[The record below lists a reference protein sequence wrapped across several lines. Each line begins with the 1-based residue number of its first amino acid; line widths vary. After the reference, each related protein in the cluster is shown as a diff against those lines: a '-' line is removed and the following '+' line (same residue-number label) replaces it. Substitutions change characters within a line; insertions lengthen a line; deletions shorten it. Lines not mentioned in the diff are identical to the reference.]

1 MNDCHPTD
9 EVRAFM
15 IRAQPIAT
23 QTPASGVQP
32 RLRGVLAAGGGP
44 SNLANCPCV
53 AHRTRQEP
61 ASGECRLPCLGWCL
75 ARLCSEMGTIPM
87 VVTATYDPY
96 LVALSILVATFASYT
111 ALDLG
116 GRVPLAQGP
125 THRIWLAAAA
135 LTMGGGIW
143 SMHFVAMLA
152 FMLPM
157 PVSYDVGLTVLS
169 LVLAILATGG
179 GFYVISRPGVSRPRL
194 VLSGVFMGL
203 GILAMH
209 YTGMAAMRGPVELSY
224 EPLWVALSVII
235 AIGAA
240 TAALWLAFRTTG
252 PGQKLAAAIVMGVAI
267 SGMHYTGMR
276 AAICTAHATIEDAHE
291 DATLDRTTLALAIA
305 GFTLADLAA
314 LFASVSKRKRAEE
327 ALRQT
332 RADLAHIHRVTTM
345 GELAASISHEVM
357 QPLGAGVTNAQA
369 ALRWLGAQPPNLDE
383 VRQAL
388 GRAVKDGRR
397 AAEIIGRIRTLI
409 KKEPPRKDA
418 LEVNEAIVEVIALT
432 RGEVMKNNVSVQ
444 TQLAEGLPLIQG
456 DRIQLQ
462 QVILNLIINAVE
474 AMSGVSEGS
483 RGLLIGTG
491 KDASGRVLVAVQDSG
506 PGLNPES
513 FERLFDSFYTT
524 KPGGMGMGLSICRS
538 IVEAHGGR
546 IWATPNAGPG
556 ITVQFTL
563 PINDQATASEMGI
576 SQGSRMNVAS
586 AAD

>member
-1 MNDCHPTD
+1 
-9 EVRAFM
+9 
-15 IRAQPIAT
+15 
-23 QTPASGVQP
+23 
-32 RLRGVLAAGGGP
+32 
-44 SNLANCPCV
+44 
-53 AHRTRQEP
+53 
-61 ASGECRLPCLGWCL
+61 
-75 ARLCSEMGTIPM
+75 M
-87 VVTATYDPY
+87 VVTGTYDPY
-96 LVALSILVATFASYT
+96 LVALSILVASFASYT

-116 GRVPLAQGP
+116 ERVPLAQGP

-152 FMLPM
+152 FVMPM
-157 PVSYDVGLTVLS
+157 PMSYDVGLTVLS
-169 LVLAILATGG
+169 LMLAILAAGA
-179 GFYVISRPGVSRPRL
+179 GFYVIGRPGVSRPRL

-203 GILAMH
+203 AISGMH
-209 YTGMAAMRGPVELSY
+209 YTGMAAMRGPAELSY
-224 EPLWVALSVII
+224 DRLWAALSVII

-252 PGQKLAAAIVMGVAI
+252 SGHKLAAGIVMGLAI
-267 SGMHYTGMR
+267 SGMHYTAMR
-276 AAICTAHATIEDAHE
+276 AAVFTDQATAHATMEDAHKH
-291 DATLDRTTLALAIA
+291 AALDQTSLALAIA

-314 LFASVSKRKRAEE
+314 LFASVSRRKRTEE
-327 ALRQT
+327 ALHQT
-332 RADLAHIHRVTTM
+332 RADLAHIHRVTAM

-357 QPLGAGVTNAQA
+357 QPLGAGVTNAEA
-369 ALRWLGAQPPNLDE
+369 ALRWLDAQPPDLDE

-388 GRAVKDGRR
+388 GRAVNNGSR
-397 AAEIIGRIRTLI
+397 AAEIIGRIRSLI

-418 LEVNEAIVEVIALT
+418 LEVNEAIVEVLAVT
-432 RGEVMKNNVSVQ
+432 RGEVRKNNVSVQ

-456 DRIQLQ
+456 DRVQLQ

-474 AMSGVSEGS
+474 AMNGVSEGS
-483 RGLLIGTG
+483 HELLIGTG
-491 KDASGRVLVAVQDSG
+491 KDASGGVLVTVQDSG

-513 FERLFDSFYTT
+513 FEHLFESFYTT
-524 KPGGMGMGLSICRS
+524 KPSGTGMGLSICRS

-556 ITVQFTL
+556 ITMQFAL
-563 PINDQATASEMGI
+563 PINDQAKTSGMDI

>member
-1 MNDCHPTD
+1 M
-9 EVRAFM
+9 V
-15 IRAQPIAT
+15 IA
-23 QTPASGVQP
+23 
-32 RLRGVLAAGGGP
+32 
-44 SNLANCPCV
+44 
-53 AHRTRQEP
+53 
-61 ASGECRLPCLGWCL
+61 
-75 ARLCSEMGTIPM
+75 GT
-87 VVTATYDPY
+87 YNPY

-116 GRVPLAQGP
+116 GRVPPAQGP

-135 LTMGGGIW
+135 LIMGGGIW

-152 FMLPM
+152 FVLPM
-157 PVSYDVGLTVLS
+157 PMSYDVGLTVLS
-169 LVLAILATGG
+169 LVLAILAASGS
-179 GFYVISRPGVSRPRL
+179 FYVISRPGVSRPRL
-194 VLSGVFMGL
+194 VLSGVFMGIAIF
-203 GILAMH
+203 GMH
-209 YTGMAAMRGPVELSY
+209 YTGMAAMRGPVELRY
-224 EPLWVALSVII
+224 DPLWFALSVII

-240 TAALWLAFRTTG
+240 TAALWLAFRTKD
-252 PGQKLAAAIVMGVAI
+252 PGQKLAAGIVLGLAI

-276 AAICTAHATIEDAHE
+276 AAVFTAHGAMGAHGG
-291 DATLDRTTLALAIA
+291 ATLDRTALVLAIA

-314 LFASVSKRKRAEE
+314 LFAFVSKRKRAEE
-327 ALRQT
+327 VLRQT
-332 RADLAHIHRVTTM
+332 RADLAHIQRVTTM

-357 QPLGAGVTNAQA
+357 QPLGAVITNAQT
-369 ALRWLGAQPPNLDE
+369 ALRWLGTQPPDLDE

-388 GRAVKDGRR
+388 GRAVNDGRR

-409 KKEPPRKDA
+409 KKEPLRKDA
-418 LEVNEAIVEVIALT
+418 LDVNEAIVEVIALT

-456 DRIQLQ
+456 DRVQLQ

-483 RGLLIGTG
+483 RELLIGTG
-491 KDASGRVLVAVQDSG
+491 KDASGSVLVAVQDSG

-556 ITVQFTL
+556 ITMQFTL
-563 PINDQATASEMGI
+563 PINDQATVQQA
-576 SQGSRMNVAS
+576 RKVA
-586 AAD
+586 

>member
-53 AHRTRQEP
+53 AHHTRQEP
-61 ASGECRLPCLGWCL
+61 ASGECRGHVSDGASLV
-75 ARLCSEMGTIPM
+75 SEMGTIPM
-87 VVTATYDPY
+87 VVTGIYNPY
-96 LVALSILVATFASYT
+96 LVALSILVAGFASYT

-116 GRVPLAQGP
+116 ERVAPAQGP

-152 FMLPM
+152 FVLPM
-157 PVSYDVGLTVLS
+157 PMSYDVGLTVLS
-169 LVLAILATGG
+169 LMLAILITSG

-194 VLSGVFMGL
+194 VLSGVFMGIAIS
-203 GILAMH
+203 GMH

-224 EPLWVALSVII
+224 LRLWVALSVII

-240 TAALWLAFRTTG
+240 TAALWLAFRTTEH
-252 PGQKLAAAIVMGVAI
+252 GQKLAAAIVMGLAI

-276 AAICTAHATIEDAHE
+276 AAVFTAHATREDAHE

-305 GFTLADLAA
+305 GITLADLAA
-314 LFASVSKRKRAEE
+314 LFASVSKRKRADE

-332 RADLAHIHRVTTM
+332 QADLAHIQRVTTM

-357 QPLGAGVTNAQA
+357 QPLGAGITNAQA
-369 ALRWLGAQPPNLDE
+369 ALRWLGAQPPDLDE

-388 GRAVKDGRR
+388 GRAIKDGRR

-409 KKEPPRKDA
+409 KKEPLRKDA

-456 DRIQLQ
+456 DRVQLQ
-462 QVILNLIINAVE
+462 QVILNLIINAVQ

-483 RGLLIGTG
+483 RELLIGTG
-491 KDASGRVLVAVQDSG
+491 KDASGGVLVAVQDSG

-513 FERLFDSFYTT
+513 CERLFDSFYTT

-563 PINDQATASEMGI
+563 PINDQATASGMGI
-576 SQGSRMNVAS
+576 S
-586 AAD
+586 

>member
-1 MNDCHPTD
+1 
-9 EVRAFM
+9 
-15 IRAQPIAT
+15 
-23 QTPASGVQP
+23 
-32 RLRGVLAAGGGP
+32 
-44 SNLANCPCV
+44 
-53 AHRTRQEP
+53 
-61 ASGECRLPCLGWCL
+61 
-75 ARLCSEMGTIPM
+75 M
-87 VVTATYDPY
+87 VITGTYDPY

-116 GRVPLAQGP
+116 GLVAPAQGL
-125 THRIWLAAAA
+125 THRIWLVAAA
-135 LTMGGGIW
+135 LILGGGIW

-152 FMLPM
+152 FVLPM
-157 PVSYDVGLTVLS
+157 PMSYDVGLTVLS
-169 LVLAILATGG
+169 LVLAILATSG

-194 VLSGVFMGL
+194 VLSGVFMGIAIS
-203 GILAMH
+203 GMH

-224 EPLWVALSVII
+224 LRLWVALSVII

-240 TAALWLAFRTTG
+240 TVSLWLAYRTTEA
-252 PGQKLAAAIVMGVAI
+252 GQKLAAAIFMGLAI

-276 AAICTAHATIEDAHE
+276 ATVFTAHATMQDAHE
-291 DATLDRTTLALAIA
+291 DGTLDRTGLVLAIA
-305 GFTLADLAA
+305 GITLADLVA
-314 LFASVSKRKRAEE
+314 LFASVSKRKRADE

-332 RADLAHIHRVTTM
+332 QADLAHIQRVTTM

-357 QPLGAGVTNAQA
+357 QPLGAVVTNAQT
-369 ALRWLGAQPPNLDE
+369 ALRWLGGQPPDLDE

-409 KKEPPRKDA
+409 KKEPLRKDA
-418 LEVNEAIVEVIALT
+418 LEVNKAIVEVIALT

-456 DRIQLQ
+456 DRVQLQ

-474 AMSGVSEGS
+474 AMSGVSGGS
-483 RGLLIGTG
+483 RGLLIGTR
-491 KDASGRVLVAVQDSG
+491 KDTPGGVLVAVQDSG
-506 PGLNPES
+506 PGLNPAS

-556 ITVQFTL
+556 VTMQFTL
-563 PINDQATASEMGI
+563 PINDQAMASGMGI
-576 SQGSRMNVAS
+576 S
-586 AAD
+586 

>member
-1 MNDCHPTD
+1 MNACHPTD
-9 EVRAFM
+9 EVRAFV

-53 AHRTRQEP
+53 AHRTRQGRHP
-61 ASGECRLPCLGWCL
+61 GNVRSMSRMVPRSSLL
-75 ARLCSEMGTIPM
+75 RNGTIPM
-87 VVTATYDPY
+87 VLTATYDPY
-96 LVALSILVATFASYT
+96 LVALSILVASFAAYT

-116 GRVPLAQGP
+116 GRVPLAEGP

-135 LTMGGGIW
+135 LTMGAGIW

-194 VLSGVFMGL
+194 VLSGLFMGI

-224 EPLWVALSVII
+224 DPLWVALSVII
-235 AIGAA
+235 AIGVA

-252 PGQKLAAAIVMGVAI
+252 PGQKLAAAIVMGLAI

-276 AAICTAHATIEDAHE
+276 ATICTAHATDAHE
-291 DATLDRTTLALAIA
+291 DATLDRTPLALAIA
-305 GFTLADLAA
+305 GFTLADLVA
-314 LFASVSKRKRAEE
+314 LFASVSKRKRTEE

-332 RADLAHIHRVTTM
+332 RADLAHIHRVTAM

-357 QPLGAGVTNAQA
+357 QPLGAGLTNTQA
-369 ALRWLGAQPPNLDE
+369 ALRWLGAQPPDLDE

-388 GRAVKDGRR
+388 GRAVNNETR
-397 AAEIIGRIRTLI
+397 AAEIIGRIRNLI

-418 LEVNEAIVEVIALT
+418 LEVNEAIVEVLAVA
-432 RGEVMKNNVSVQ
+432 RGEVRKNNVSVQ

-456 DRIQLQ
+456 DRVQLQ
-462 QVILNLIINAVE
+462 QVILNLIVNAVE
-474 AMSGVSEGS
+474 AMNGVSEGS

-491 KDASGRVLVAVQDSG
+491 KDASGGVLVTVQDSG

-513 FERLFDSFYTT
+513 FEHLFDSFYTT

-556 ITVQFTL
+556 ITVQFAL
-563 PINDQATASEMGI
+563 PINDQATASGMAI

>member
-1 MNDCHPTD
+1 
-9 EVRAFM
+9 
-15 IRAQPIAT
+15 
-23 QTPASGVQP
+23 
-32 RLRGVLAAGGGP
+32 
-44 SNLANCPCV
+44 
-53 AHRTRQEP
+53 
-61 ASGECRLPCLGWCL
+61 
-75 ARLCSEMGTIPM
+75 M
-87 VVTATYDPY
+87 VVTGTYDPY
-96 LVALSILVATFASYT
+96 LVALSILVAGFASYT

-116 GRVPLAQGP
+116 GRVALVQGP
-125 THRIWLAAAA
+125 TRRIWLAAAA

-152 FMLPM
+152 FVLPW

-169 LVLAILATGG
+169 LMLAILITSG

-203 GILAMH
+203 GILVMH
-209 YTGMAAMRGPVELSY
+209 YTGMAAMRGPDGILCGLETGAVELSY
-224 EPLWVALSVII
+224 DRLWVALSVII

-240 TAALWLAFRTTG
+240 TAALWLVFRTTDL
-252 PGQKLAAAIVMGVAI
+252 GQKLAAAIVMGIAI
-267 SGMHYTGMR
+267 SGMHYTGMG
-276 AAICTAHATIEDAHE
+276 AAIFTAHSSAWASSIVDPNPS
-291 DATLDRTTLALAIA
+291 RVTLALAVA
-305 GFTLADLAA
+305 GITLADLAA
-314 LFASVSKRKRAEE
+314 LFASVSTRKRAEE

-332 RADLAHIHRVTTM
+332 RADLAHIHRVTAM

-357 QPLGAGVTNAQA
+357 QPLAAGVTNAQA
-369 ALRWLGAQPPNLDE
+369 ALRWLGAQPPDLDE

-388 GRAVKDGRR
+388 GRAVEDGRR
-397 AAEIIGRIRTLI
+397 ATEIIGRIRTLI
-409 KKEPPRKDA
+409 KKEPPRKNA

-456 DRIQLQ
+456 DRVQLQ

-474 AMSGVSEGS
+474 AMNGVSEGS

-491 KDASGRVLVAVQDSG
+491 KDRSGSVLVAVQDSG

-513 FERLFDSFYTT
+513 CERLFDSFYTT

-556 ITVQFTL
+556 ITVQLTL
-563 PINDQATASEMGI
+563 PINDQATASGMGI
-576 SQGSRMNVAS
+576 S
-586 AAD
+586 